1 MNNNNILSNNITGYT
16 ITIEAFNLR
25 RISLFIQIPF
35 KHTFV
40 FIAPAVIYSIINFR
54 LICIKKMVTLLF
66 DVSFFATFSLCESFA
81 MSSQARI

>member
-16 ITIEAFNLR
+16 ITMEAFNSR
-25 RISLFIQIPF
+25 QVSLFIQIPF

-54 LICIKKMVTLLF
+54 LICIEKMVTLLF
-66 DVSFFATFSLCESFA
+66 GVFFFTTFSLYESFVV
-81 MSSQARI
+81 SS

>member
-16 ITIEAFNLR
+16 ITMEAFNLC

-54 LICIKKMVTLLF
+54 LICIEKMVTLLF
-66 DVSFFATFSLCESFA
+66 GVFFFTTFSLYESFVV
-81 MSSQARI
+81 SL